1 MSGFDEREKREE
13 TQFKMDQEK
22 AFKIRNR
29 RNKLTGLWIAGEMGM
44 DENAANDYAKDVVM
58 ADFEE
63 AGDDDVVRKV
73 MADIAAKG
81 LSITEDQLRKRMD
94 EIEADALEQIKNA

>member
-1 MSGFDEREKREE
+1 MSGFDEREKLEE

-29 RNKLTGLWIAGEMGM
+29 RNKLTGLWIAEAMGLSG
-44 DENAANDYAKDVVM
+44 DDAANYAKDVVM

-73 MADIAAKG
+73 MADISSG
-81 LSITEDQLRKRMD
+81 NLSITEEQLRQRMD
-94 EIEADALEQIKNA
+94 ELEAEATRQVMDA